1 MKARLVARLRPGA
14 TRLFELPEGEAIVGR
29 ERDAHIA
36 LNAHGVSRR
45 HARIVWDG
53 QHHYLED
60 LKSTNGTFVNGQ
72 LIHREKLQHLDVVTL
87 GRHCD
92 LVFILSPARVSS
104 IPPTQPVPRQSS
116 AAAAPEDPVEGRR
129 PPRVRVTL
137 VGPGLEEQLSEP
149 GYYVLGRGSQT
160 RIRLDCT
167 SVSRRHAALV
177 LGDDGQSAWIEDLG
191 SSNGT
196 RVNGAAVERT
206 RLSDGDVITLGQL
219 SLVVSMES

>member
-1 MKARLVARLRPGA
+1 MKARLVARLRPGT

-36 LNAHGVSRR
+36 LNAHGISRR

-87 GRHCD
+87 GRHCE
-92 LVFILSPARVSS
+92 LVFILSQAPVSS
-104 IPPTQPVPRQSS
+104 LPATQPVPRESS
-116 AAAAPEDPVEGRR
+116 AAAASH
-129 PPRVRVTL
+129 PPRVKVIL
-137 VGPGLEEQLSEP
+137 VGPGLEEHLSEP
-149 GYYVLGRGSQT
+149 GSYVLGRGSQAQ
-160 RIRLDCT
+160 IRLDCT
-167 SVSRRHAALV
+167 SVSRRHAVLV
-177 LGDDGQSAWIEDLG
+177 VEPDGQNVWVEDLG

-196 RVNGAAVERT
+196 FVNGKRVKREA
-206 RLSDGDVITLGQL
+206 LSYGDVITLGQTTL
-219 SLVVSMES
+219 GVSIEPA